1 MSSIAI
7 PLTVITNLDIRN
19 NFSIF
24 AIANEYAMTTK
35 LINIG
40 NSRGIVIP
48 AKLLKKYKVDD
59 NASVS
64 LEEENGRIYLKFS
77 PAEEEPYTG
86 PFTGPFKAL
95 KDLVDED
102 AWGGKDMDPVEYVR
116 QLRDDSKAEKRV
128 IDWGDF

>member
-1 MSSIAI
+1 MSSVAL

-24 AIANEYAMTTK
+24 AIANDYAMTTK
-35 LINIG
+35 LISIG

-48 AKLLKKYKVDD
+48 AKLLRKYKVED

-64 LEEENGRIYLKFS
+64 LEEENGRIYIKFS

-86 PFTGPFKAL
+86 PYTGPFKAL
-95 KDLVDED
+95 KEIVDPD
-102 AWGGKDMDPVEYVR
+102 VWGGRDMDPAEYVR
-116 QLRDDSKAEKRV
+116 QLRDDSDAEKRV

>member
-1 MSSIAI
+1 MSSVAT
-7 PLTVITNLDIRN
+7 PLSVVTNLEISN

-24 AIANEYAMTTK
+24 AMANDYAMTTK

-48 AKLLKKYKVDD
+48 AKLLKKYNIDD
-59 NASVS
+59 NATVS
-64 LEEENGRIYLKFS
+64 LEEKGDKIYLHFLKE
-77 PAEEEPYTG
+77 EEEPYTG

-102 AWGGKDMDPVEYVR
+102 AWGGRDMDPAEYVR
-116 QLRDDSKAEKRV
+116 QLRDDSKAEKRI
-128 IDWGDF
+128 IDWGDL

>member
-1 MSSIAI
+1 MSSVVLPIS
-7 PLTVITNLDIRN
+7 VVTNLDIRN

-24 AIANEYAMTTK
+24 AIANDYAMTTK

-48 AKLLKKYKVDD
+48 AKLLKKYNVDD
-59 NASVS
+59 NATVS
-64 LEEENGRIYLKFS
+64 LEEKGDKIYLHFLKE
-77 PAEEEPYTG
+77 EEEPYTG

-102 AWGGKDMDPVEYVR
+102 AWGGRDMDPAEYVR
-116 QLRDDSKAEKRV
+116 QMRDSSGKEGRF
-128 IDWGDF
+128 IPEW

>member
-1 MSSIAI
+1 MSSVAI

-77 PAEEEPYTG
+77 PAEEEPYTSSL
-86 PFTGPFKAL
+86 F

>member
-1 MSSIAI
+1 MSSVAI

-86 PFTGPFKAL
+86 PYTGPFKAL
-95 KDLVDED
+95 KELVDED

>member
-1 MSSIAI
+1 MSSVAI

-64 LEEENGRIYLKFS
+64 LEEENGS
-77 PAEEEPYTG
+77 P
-86 PFTGPFKAL
+86 
-95 KDLVDED
+95 
-102 AWGGKDMDPVEYVR
+102 VR
-116 QLRDDSKAEKRV
+116 SRLSRTSLMKTPGAEKTW
-128 IDWGDF
+128 IPWNM

>member
-1 MSSIAI
+1 MSSVAL

-24 AIANEYAMTTK
+24 AIANDYAMTTK
-35 LINIG
+35 LISIG

-48 AKLLKKYKVDD
+48 AKLLKKYKVED

-64 LEEENGRIYLKFS
+64 LEEENGRIYIKFS

-86 PFTGPFKAL
+86 PYTGPFKAL
-95 KDLVDED
+95 APFKDMEDPWGGED
-102 AWGGKDMDPVEYVR
+102 AVEYVR
-116 QLRDDSKAEKRV
+116 KLRDSSGKEKR
-128 IDWGDF
+128 IIPGITDL